1 MRLLLLTALCSLALV
16 SRAAA
21 QGDGHWIIIPSSNSE
36 DTAWVEP
43 TVAGVRRALVGQ
55 GAEVWSEGEASKRFE
70 AQGSAP
76 PATLSDADLA
86 RWSSLSD
93 GAVNDLAEG
102 DYEKALEKLNAAQNI
117 SRAAIEEL
125 NREPERARRVFDS
138 CLYVVRATLQTESE
152 ARARSV
158 ARECRRLVPRAEP
171 SPYMH
176 PPAVTDLLNEI
187 DRLQSK
193 QSGEVRVESVPSG
206 CAARLNGVLLGETP
220 VSIGDLFPGEYR
232 VQVECDPE
240 ERGRVHPVAVG
251 AGRAQR
257 SVDAR
262 FDSVVRSRPTL
273 LLQYPNATEARR
285 QRRADARTIAREVRT
300 ASIVLVSMENGV
312 VELERI
318 DPRDAETSSLAV
330 ARISG
335 AGARTVPKGADLT
348 LAAAALVAGDCTDF
362 SSGRPAEIECG
373 RAPAVT
379 PAAAPLAGRPERRR
393 PRGQFIAGMTLLG
406 AGIAGL
412 ATGYALLIP
421 RAGDGEDWVG
431 TVDTDVENGATE
443 PSDTSAQQRWLN
455 LRGGII
461 ASASVGAAALVTAMP
476 LALPERDKT
485 PWWAWMSGGIGLGLG
500 AFSIAYGVT
509 APADPPASCDSATI
523 DPTVPRACIDRSEQT
538 TVALLTG
545 LTAAPLVTMPLV
557 YLFRPNRAKVEP
569 QVRLGNGQAYLGV
582 AGRF

>member
-1 MRLLLLTALCSLALV
+1 M
-16 SRAAA
+16 
-21 QGDGHWIIIPSSNSE
+21 
-36 DTAWVEP
+36 EP
-43 TVAGVRRALVGQ
+43 TVAGVRRALVAQ
-55 GAEVWSEGEASKRFE
+55 GADVWPEGEAAKRFE

-102 DYEKALEKLNAAQNI
+102 DYEKALEKLNVAQDI
-117 SRAAIEEL
+117 SRTAIEEL

-138 CLYVVRATLQTESE
+138 CLYVVRATLQTDSESQ
-152 ARARSV
+152 ARSV

-176 PPAVTDLLNEI
+176 PPAVTGLLNEI

-232 VQVECDPE
+232 VQVECDPG
-240 ERGRVHPVAVG
+240 ERGRVHLVALG

-262 FDSVVRSRPTL
+262 FDSVVRSRPAL
-273 LLQYPNATEARR
+273 LLQYPNATQAKR

-300 ASIVLVSMENGV
+300 ASIVLVSIENGV

-318 DPRDAETSSLAV
+318 DPRDAESQSLAV

-335 AGARTVPKGADLT
+335 GRTAPREADLA
-348 LAAAALVAGDCTDF
+348 LAAAALVAGNCTDF

-373 RAPAVT
+373 RAPAVAA
-379 PAAAPLAGRPERRR
+379 AAAPLAGRPERRR

-421 RAGDGEDWVG
+421 RAGAGEDWVG

-500 AFSIAYGVT
+500 AFSIAYGAT

-557 YLFRPNRAKVEP
+557 YLFRPNRAKMEP
-569 QVRLGNGQAYLGV
+569 QVRLSRGVAYLGIQ
-582 AGRF
+582 GRF